1 MDDTE
6 SYLWLIASA
15 VGVAAFLG
23 VVIAGNWLMR
33 RTGSTPERST
43 HPLPLVK
50 TRLVGPMR
58 EAEAEISRRSTS
70 IAGWS
75 LFLTAAAVGAATVF
89 FAAVHALLTSGAI

>member
-43 HPLPLVK
+43 RPLPLVK
-50 TRLVGPMR
+50 TRLVEPMR

-70 IAGWS
+70 IAGWF
-75 LFLTAAAVGAATVF
+75 LFLAAAAVGAATVF